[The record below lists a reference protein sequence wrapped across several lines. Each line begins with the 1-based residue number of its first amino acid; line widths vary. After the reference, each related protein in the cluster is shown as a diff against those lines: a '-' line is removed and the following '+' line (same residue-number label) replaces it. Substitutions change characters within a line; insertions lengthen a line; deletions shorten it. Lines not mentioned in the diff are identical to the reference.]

1 MGGRH
6 IKSDAEYAGI
16 VKSMHKDL
24 QRTEREREIEAAF
37 GESMPAILRRLST
50 ECDGN
55 RSEMTRRINEQLV
68 EESKDEEEVSELSRG
83 TLYNYIDKYDLG

>member
-1 MGGRH
+1 MGERH
-6 IKSDAEYAGI
+6 IKSDEEYAGI

-37 GESMPAILRRLST
+37 GDSMPDILSHLDT

-55 RSEMTRRINEQLV
+55 RSAMCRRINDKLRDSPKV
-68 EESKDEEEVSELSRG
+68 RDDVKDLSRG
-83 TLYNYIDKYDLG
+83 TLYNYIDKYGV